1 MMSNKSVAINAAIAD
16 LWDEFKKLF
25 KLIFTTYKEPP
36 KHDYPV
42 KLLTIEIDGGAVAF
56 FRFQDQGWQA
66 NSKVNYFPANPEDA
80 KTILKDVLGELQ
92 WLPFNNEM
100 ASEAAACEVS
110 HHSEYQEFVKQILEH
125 IPNELT
131 DDKAY
136 GGTFVHHACAS
147 GYPAELPAPCVQ
159 VTVVYGTNLFYTPV
173 HTKHYSDAELTKI
186 FPNVSLEQDGDASPP
201 AKD

>member
-16 LWDEFKKLF
+16 LWNEFKKLF
-25 KLIFTTYKEPP
+25 KLVFTTYKEPP
-36 KHDYPV
+36 KHDYQV
-42 KLLTIEIDGGAVAF
+42 KLLTVEIDGGAVAF

-66 NSKVNYFPANPEDA
+66 NSKVSYFPANTEDA

-110 HHSEYQEFVKQILEH
+110 HHSEYQLFVKQILEH
-125 IPNELT
+125 IPNELA
-131 DDKAY
+131 DDKVYAA
-136 GGTFVHHACAS
+136 TFVHNVCAS
-147 GYPAELPAPCVQ
+147 GYPTELPKPCVL
-159 VTVVYGTNLFYTPV
+159 VKIFYGTYLFYTPV
-173 HTKHYSDAELTKI
+173 HTEHYSDTELAKI
-186 FPNVSLEQDGDASPP
+186 FPNVSLEQHGDVSPP